1 MKKSKIIIHSVK
13 LSDED
18 SSQALEYLF
27 KKCTREILNI
37 ENMKEVQK
45 LGVMR
50 DDILFCSS
58 RILEGQELQVVG
70 FLKDTLDLESFTGV
84 KFCVP
89 LVSKNR
95 SLAISIALH
104 SHYNV
109 SKHKGVGV
117 DLQAQ
122 LSARQDPSGQT
133 AVQGSG
139 KRLYFLRK
147 VEVQVCRAANG
158 ALQ

>member
-18 SSQALEYLF
+18 LSQALEYLF

-58 RILEGQELQVVG
+58 RILEGQEL
-70 FLKDTLDLESFTGV
+70 
-84 KFCVP
+84 
-89 LVSKNR
+89 
-95 SLAISIALH
+95 
-104 SHYNV
+104 
-109 SKHKGVGV
+109 
-117 DLQAQ
+117 
-122 LSARQDPSGQT
+122 
-133 AVQGSG
+133 
-139 KRLYFLRK
+139 
-147 VEVQVCRAANG
+147 
-158 ALQ
+158 